1 MRPLVVTPG
10 EPAGIGPDIVLT
22 LAACGEDPGRP
33 WFVIADPEVLTA
45 RAEQIGLPVRC
56 RLIEAPEQATAPEAG
71 VLQVFT
77 RRAGTPVTPGHPNP
91 ATARHVLGALEQA
104 VAWAAEQRCGGVD
117 TGPIQKSIIN
127 EAGIAFTGHTEAV
140 ARQLGG
146 MRPVMMLAGPTLR
159 VALATTHLPL
169 RQVPDAITTASVEAV
184 IRITAEDLRSRFRI
198 STPRIRVAGLN
209 PHAGEDG
216 HLGHEDDAIIRPAI
230 ETCREQGLD
239 VSGPYPA
246 DTLFNTHY
254 RADTDAFVAMYH
266 DQGLPVIKAL
276 DFGEVVNV
284 TLGLPIVRTSVDHGT
299 ALDMAGTGKADP
311 HSLGVA
317 MRLAATL
324 AP

>member
-1 MRPLVVTPG
+1 MRC
-10 EPAGIGPDIVLT
+10 A
-22 LAACGEDPGRP
+22 
-33 WFVIADPEVLTA
+33 
-45 RAEQIGLPVRC
+45 
-56 RLIEAPEQATAPEAG
+56 LIEAPEQAKPPQAG
-71 VLQVFT
+71 VLQVFA
-77 RRAGTPVTPGHPNP
+77 RHAGAVVTAGRPQT
-91 ATARHVLGALEQA
+91 ATARHVLAALEQA
-104 VAWAAEQRCGGVD
+104 VAWAAEGRCGGVV
-117 TGPIQKSIIN
+117 TGPIQKSTIN

-140 ARQLGG
+140 SRQLGG

-169 RQVPDAITTASVEAV
+169 RRVPDAISTDAVDEV
-184 IRITAEDLRSRFRI
+184 IRITARDLQTRFRI
-198 STPRIRVAGLN
+198 HTPRIRVAGLN

-230 ETCREQGLD
+230 EACRAQGLR

-246 DTLFNTHY
+246 DTLFNTHL
-254 RADTDAFVAMYH
+254 RADTDAFIAMYH
-266 DQGLPVIKAL
+266 DQGLPVVKAL

-299 ALDMAGTGKADP
+299 ALDVAGTGKADP

-317 MRLAATL
+317 MKLAATL

>member
-1 MRPLVVTPG
+1 MRC
-10 EPAGIGPDIVLT
+10 E
-22 LAACGEDPGRP
+22 
-33 WFVIADPEVLTA
+33 
-45 RAEQIGLPVRC
+45 
-56 RLIEAPEQATAPEAG
+56 LIEAPEQAKPPQAG
-71 VLQVFT
+71 VLQVFA
-77 RRAGTPVTPGHPNP
+77 RHAGAVVTAGRPQT
-91 ATARHVLGALEQA
+91 ATACHVLAALEQA
-104 VAWAAEQRCGGVD
+104 VAWAAEGRCGGVV
-117 TGPIQKSIIN
+117 TGPIQKSTIN

-140 ARQLGG
+140 AHQLGG

-169 RQVPDAITTASVEAV
+169 RRVPDAISADAVEEV
-184 IRITAEDLRSRFRI
+184 IRITVRDLQTRFRI
-198 STPRIRVAGLN
+198 HTPRIRVAGLN

-230 ETCREQGLD
+230 EACRAHGLQ

-246 DTLFNTHY
+246 DTLFNTQL
-254 RADTDAFVAMYH
+254 RADTDAFIAMYH
-266 DQGLPVIKAL
+266 DQGLPVVKAL

-299 ALDMAGTGKADP
+299 ALDVAGTGKADP

-317 MRLAATL
+317 MKLAATL